1 MRRCADDV
9 TMTSYDD
16 DQTSKHHHYHRHHHH
31 HHHPDYQPPS
41 FFDELHRDLA
51 SPPLPDLCP
60 RDIHTGSTSDDYYFL
75 FGDHAGRTRD
85 DYRFRYGDRAG
96 NISDDYHFRFGNH
109 HAGSTPDECA
119 DRSVSTSDDDYYFRF
134 GEDEAGGGGGRVCA
148 GCMVPIRDRHYLS
161 AVGSNWHVPCLVCC
175 ECRRPLDRQST
186 CYVHDARGDSPGS
199 STGPP
204 RATSAAYDRRV
215 SSCYVHDARGDSP
228 GSSTGPPRATSAA
241 YVHDARIYCRDDYF
255 ASVPAEF
262 RSLLR
267 TRGRRTG

>member
-1 MRRCADDV
+1 
-9 TMTSYDD
+9 MTSYDD

-60 RDIHTGSTSDDYYFL
+60 RDIHTGSTSDDYY
-75 FGDHAGRTRD
+75 
-85 DYRFRYGDRAG
+85 FRYGDRAG

-204 RATSAAYDRRV
+204 RATSAAY
-215 SSCYVHDARGDSP
+215 
-228 GSSTGPPRATSAA
+228 
-241 YVHDARIYCRDDYF
+241 VHDARIYCRDDYF

-267 TRGRRTG
+267 TRGGEGVNAVRRNQLLHRPIGHYRRSGHRKSLTSAKLGKELKNAERKR